1 MPRGSADI
9 SDRLARFSLGS
20 PRELSSN
27 ADLQLVGDGY
37 QQAFARTI
45 RALALSISVPI
56 DLPTASYPRNN
67 APSYSKARLTS
78 ARQYAARSRLPSAV
92 ACKPSR
98 PASPHGTVRPGPEPL
113 GLPPRPP
120 FLSLLTPLF
129 YPFPPL
135 LAPSSLPRSQQDITR
150 GREMVDD
157 LFQGG
162 FGAGGTHNAVL
173 SSQEYL
179 SQSRASFNNI
189 EDGFYISPAFL
200 DKMTIHIA
208 KNFMVRGL

>member
-1 MPRGSADI
+1 
-9 SDRLARFSLGS
+9 
-20 PRELSSN
+20 
-27 ADLQLVGDGY
+27 
-37 QQAFARTI
+37 
-45 RALALSISVPI
+45 
-56 DLPTASYPRNN
+56 
-67 APSYSKARLTS
+67 
-78 ARQYAARSRLPSAV
+78 
-92 ACKPSR
+92 
-98 PASPHGTVRPGPEPL
+98 
-113 GLPPRPP
+113 
-120 FLSLLTPLF
+120 
-129 YPFPPL
+129 
-135 LAPSSLPRSQQDITR
+135 
-150 GREMVDD
+150 MVDD